1 MEARAGMR
9 KFIILIFLG
18 SILIP
23 FGLAGGIAWHTNK
36 MRAASE
42 ELLYQQVIEMVRT
55 TQDTESI
62 RKLLIAH
69 LQSEQTADKSDL
81 GILKNL
87 TTLLL
92 CVGVLNLGL
101 LLIFL
106 DKKKKSNGQPDSLR

>member
-1 MEARAGMR
+1 MR
-9 KFIILIFLG
+9 KFIILIFLI

-23 FGLAGGIAWHTNK
+23 FGLAGGIAWHSNK

-42 ELLYQQVIEMVRT
+42 EMLYQQVIDMVRT
-55 TQDTESI
+55 TQNTESI

-69 LQSEQTADKSDL
+69 LRSDQMSERSDL

-101 LLIFL
+101 LLVFL
-106 DKKKKSNGQPDSLR
+106 DKKKNGKADTLR